1 MALLL
6 ARPRGAMGRALSR
19 ALHPTKPRGVPRGP
33 GWSPLSSLCAAVY
46 PCPLCHRVPVHLL
59 THSPCSPFSFSPS
72 SLLPYFLRPSSHHRA
87 CAYAWEDRW
96 GRASKK
102 ASQRPPSRRHSGS
115 PAWLDVGAGGRRTG
129 WKLES
134 QEDSCTVTFI
144 ATLFIIVECWDHT
157 RLRQKINGQG
167 KRGLYVQRNVV

>member
-1 MALLL
+1 MMALLL

-19 ALHPTKPRGVPRGP
+19 ALHPTKPQGVPRGP
-33 GWSPLSSLCAAVY
+33 GWSPLSSLCATVY

-72 SLLPYFLRPSSHHRA
+72 SLLPHFLRPSSHHRA

-115 PAWLDVGAGGRRTG
+115 PAWLDVGAGGRRRRSLWWRPLQTL
-129 WKLES
+129 KLRTYLEHIPQS
-134 QEDSCTVTFI
+134 PKVRQERILSLVRKG
-144 ATLFIIVECWDHT
+144 LMMWDAHS
-157 RLRQKINGQG
+157 I
-167 KRGLYVQRNVV
+167 